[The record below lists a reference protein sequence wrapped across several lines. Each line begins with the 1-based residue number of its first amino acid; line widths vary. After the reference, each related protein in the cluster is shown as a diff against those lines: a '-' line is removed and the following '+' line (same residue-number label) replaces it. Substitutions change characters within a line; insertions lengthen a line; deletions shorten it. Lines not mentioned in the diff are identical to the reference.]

1 MGFGIRRRAT
11 TPLLSAAHLQDL
23 GVAVVIFPRMLT
35 ACALMGMKQGIQ
47 LLQQSFTS
55 GNVVDRPDVLV
66 SFEELNEI
74 MGIEQVQELE
84 ARFLTPAQKAAKYK
98 RDGAQNGTVDG
109 LSDDRSARNGVSAA

>member
-1 MGFGIRRRAT
+1 
-11 TPLLSAAHLQDL
+11 
-23 GVAVVIFPRMLT
+23 MLT

-55 GNVVDRPDVLV
+55 GNVVDRPDALV

-98 RDGAQNGTVDG
+98 GDGAQNGTVDG